1 MRILSQCIIITK
13 YTLNTLQFYL
23 LIILNKAEKIKV
35 HLNLKHSYLTSKS
48 CIVLFFFQ
56 LYWGTIDKLKI
67 IYM

>member
-1 MRILSQCIIITK
+1 MLIKSVMRILSQCIIITK

-48 CIVLFFFQ
+48 CIVLFFSNSTEVQ
-56 LYWGTIDKLKI
+56 LTN
-67 IYM
+67 